1 MSTDPNEFSLKQ
13 LTRSTARTL
22 WVSSGLAMASN
33 MIWLLQA
40 YLIASIVSG
49 MLAGDSFAWI
59 QPEIAGFLFLGSIKA
74 VFSYLSDK
82 KAAEAADT
90 IQDELRREIIG
101 VEASE
106 TGASFSFGA
115 GATSA
120 LLVEKVALLRPYVL
134 RYFPARVRTM
144 AVPTVILLI
153 AFYYS
158 WAVGVIL
165 LITGPLIP
173 LFMAL
178 IGWAA
183 QTASEQQMQEVS
195 TMNDLLVDRV
205 SGLVDIRLL
214 NASQRVLSDFETH
227 AEDLRTRTMV
237 VLRIAFLSS
246 TVLELFAAIGVALVA
261 VFLGF
266 SLLGEIN
273 FGSTGAPVTAFEVVW
288 LLLLAPEFYQPL
300 RDLSAAWHD
309 RASAAAV
316 AKDIHDWREQKRAVI
331 IQPAGS
337 DGGAFSGLNTRSL
350 SVEVGETVLQFPD
363 IDIARGSS
371 VAIIGPSGSGKTTYL
386 RTLAGLTNLHSGEV
400 RSGDVDLSQK
410 TIKNWRGRIGWMPQA
425 PSFLNETLRYN
436 VAFDETADIWP
447 SLKLARVDSVVKR
460 LPDQDRTCL
469 GENGAGLSGG
479 EARRIMLARAVF
491 ASPDIL
497 IADEPTADLDRE
509 TANLII
515 ESLNMLRRSGV
526 TVIVATHDEVLAGHM
541 DQQIRIGGDE

>member
-1 MSTDPNEFSLKQ
+1 MSTDPNEFSLKL
-13 LTRSTARTL
+13 LTSSIARTL
-22 WVSSGLAMASN
+22 WVSSGLALASN
-33 MIWLLQA
+33 IIWLMQA

-82 KAAEAADT
+82 KAAEVADT

-120 LLVEKVALLRPYVL
+120 LLLEKVALLRPYVL
-134 RYFPARVRTM
+134 RYLPARVRTM
-144 AVPTVILLI
+144 AIPSVILLI

-165 LITGPLIP
+165 IITGLLIP

-227 AEDLRTRTMV
+227 AEDLRRRTMA

-273 FGSTGAPVTAFEVVW
+273 FGSTGDQVTAFEVVW

-316 AKDIHDWREQKRAVI
+316 VKEIHDWREQKRAVI

-337 DGGAFSGLNTRSL
+337 EGGTFSGLNTRSL

-386 RTLAGLTNLHSGEV
+386 KSLAGLTNVHSGEV
-400 RSGDVDLSQK
+400 RSGDVVLSQK

-447 SLKLARVDSVVKR
+447 SLKMARVDSVVSR

-526 TVIVATHDEVLAGHM
+526 TVIVATHDEVLAEHM

>member
-1 MSTDPNEFSLKQ
+1 MSTDPNEFSLKL
-13 LTRSTARTL
+13 LTSSTARTL
-22 WVSSGLAMASN
+22 WVSSGLALASN
-33 MIWLLQA
+33 IIWLLQA
-40 YLIASIVSG
+40 YLIASIVSS

-59 QPEIAGFLFLGSIKA
+59 QLEIAGFLFLGSIKA

-106 TGASFSFGA
+106 AGASFSFGA

-227 AEDLRTRTMV
+227 AEDLRTRTMA

-273 FGSTGAPVTAFEVVW
+273 FGSTGDQVTAFEVVW

-316 AKDIHDWREQKRAVI
+316 VKDIHDWREQKRAVI
-331 IQPAGS
+331 IQQTGS
-337 DGGAFSGLNTRSL
+337 DGGTFSGLNTRSL

-386 RTLAGLTNLHSGEV
+386 RTLAGLTNVHSGEV
-400 RSGDVDLSQK
+400 RSGDVNLSQT

-436 VAFDETADIWP
+436 VAFDEAADIWP

-515 ESLNMLRRSGV
+515 ESLNMLRHSGV
-526 TVIVATHDEVLAGHM
+526 TVIVATHDDVLAGQM

>member
-1 MSTDPNEFSLKQ
+1 MSTDPNEFSLKL
-13 LTRSTARTL
+13 LTSSTARTL
-22 WVSSGLAMASN
+22 WVSSGLALASN
-33 MIWLLQA
+33 IIWLLQA

-59 QPEIAGFLFLGSIKA
+59 QLEIAGFLFLGSIKA

-165 LITGPLIP
+165 LTTGPLIP

-227 AEDLRTRTMV
+227 AEDLRTRTMA

-273 FGSTGAPVTAFEVVW
+273 FGSTGDQVTAFEVVW

-316 AKDIHDWREQKRAVI
+316 VKEIHDWREQKRAVI

-337 DGGAFSGLNTRSL
+337 EGGTFSGLNTRSL

-386 RTLAGLTNLHSGEV
+386 KSLAGLTNVHSGEV
-400 RSGDVDLSQK
+400 RSGDVVLSQK

-447 SLKLARVDSVVKR
+447 SLKMARVDSVVSR

-526 TVIVATHDEVLAGHM
+526 TVIVATHDEVLAEHM

>member
-1 MSTDPNEFSLKQ
+1 MSTDPNEFSLKL
-13 LTRSTARTL
+13 LTSSTARTL
-22 WVSSGLAMASN
+22 WVSSGLALASN
-33 MIWLLQA
+33 IIWLLQA
-40 YLIASIVSG
+40 YVIASIVSG

-59 QPEIAGFLFLGSIKA
+59 QLEIAGFLFLGSIKA

-82 KAAEAADT
+82 KAAEVADT

-120 LLVEKVALLRPYVL
+120 LLLEKVALLRPYVL
-134 RYFPARVRTM
+134 RYLPARVRTM
-144 AVPTVILLI
+144 AIPSVILLI

-165 LITGPLIP
+165 IITGPLIP

-227 AEDLRTRTMV
+227 AEDLRTRTMA

-273 FGSTGAPVTAFEVVW
+273 FGSTGDQVTAFEVVW

-331 IQPAGS
+331 IQPTGS
-337 DGGAFSGLNTRSL
+337 DGGTFSGLNTRSL
-350 SVEVGETVLQFPD
+350 SVEVGENVLQFPD

-386 RTLAGLTNLHSGEV
+386 KTLAGLTNVHSGEV
-400 RSGDVDLSQK
+400 RSGDVVLSQT

-460 LPDQDRTCL
+460 LPDQDRACL

-515 ESLNMLRRSGV
+515 ESLNMLRHSGV
-526 TVIVATHDEVLAGHM
+526 TVIVATHDEVLAEHM

>member
-1 MSTDPNEFSLKQ
+1 MSTDPNEFSLKL
-13 LTRSTARTL
+13 LTSSTARTL
-22 WVSSGLAMASN
+22 WVSSGLALASN
-33 MIWLLQA
+33 MIWLFQA

-59 QPEIAGFLFLGSIKA
+59 HPEIAGFLFLGSIKA

-120 LLVEKVALLRPYVL
+120 LLLEKVALLRPYVL

-144 AVPTVILLI
+144 AIPAVILLI

-227 AEDLRTRTMV
+227 AEDLRTRTMA

-273 FGSTGAPVTAFEVVW
+273 FGSTGDQVTAFEVVW

-331 IQPAGS
+331 IQPTGS
-337 DGGAFSGLNTRSL
+337 DGGTFSGLNTRSL

-363 IDIARGSS
+363 VDIARGSS

-386 RTLAGLTNLHSGEV
+386 KTLAGLTNVHSGEV
-400 RSGDVDLSQK
+400 RSGDVVLSQT

-425 PSFLNETLRYN
+425 PSFLKETLRYN
-436 VAFDETADIWP
+436 VAFDETSDIWP
-447 SLKLARVDSVVKR
+447 SLKLARVDRVVSR

-515 ESLNMLRRSGV
+515 ESLNMLRHSGV

>member
-1 MSTDPNEFSLKQ
+1 MSTDPNEFSLKL
-13 LTRSTARTL
+13 LTSSTARTL
-22 WVSSGLAMASN
+22 WVSSGLALASN
-33 MIWLLQA
+33 IIWLLQA

-134 RYFPARVRTM
+134 RYFPARARTM

-371 VAIIGPSGSGKTTYL
+371 VAIIGASGSGKTTYL
-386 RTLAGLTNLHSGEV
+386 RTLAGLTNVHSGEV

-526 TVIVATHDEVLAGHM
+526 TVIVATHDEVLAGYM
-541 DQQIRIGGDE
+541 DQQIRFGGDE

>member
-49 MLAGDSFAWI
+49 MLSGDSFAWI

-74 VFSYLSDK
+74 FFSYLSDK

-386 RTLAGLTNLHSGEV
+386 RTLAGLTNVHSGEV

-526 TVIVATHDEVLAGHM
+526 TVIVATHDEVLAGYM
-541 DQQIRIGGDE
+541 DQQIRFGDDE

>member
-1 MSTDPNEFSLKQ
+1 MSTYPNEFSLKQ

-49 MLAGDSFAWI
+49 MLSGDSFAWI

-386 RTLAGLTNLHSGEV
+386 KTLAGLTNIHSGEV

-526 TVIVATHDEVLAGHM
+526 TVIVATHDEVLAGYM
-541 DQQIRIGGDE
+541 DQQIRFGGDE

>member
-1 MSTDPNEFSLKQ
+1 MPRDLRKPILELLSGSA
-13 LTRSTARTL
+13 ARTMR
-22 WVSSGLAMASN
+22 VSSGLAVGSN

-40 YLIASIVSG
+40 YLIASVVSG
-49 MLAGDSFAWI
+49 MLAGDSFSWT
-59 QPEIAGFLFLGSIKA
+59 QPEISGFLVLGFTK
-74 VFSYLSDK
+74 VVLSYLSDK
-82 KAAEAADT
+82 KAAEVADA
-90 IQDELRREIIG
+90 IQDDLRREIIG
-101 VEASE
+101 LEASA

-115 GATSA
+115 GATAA
-120 LLVEKVALLRPYVL
+120 LLIEKVALLRPYLL
-134 RYFPARVRTM
+134 RYFPARIRTM
-144 AVPTVILLI
+144 VVPVVIVFI

-183 QTASEQQMQEVS
+183 QNASEQQMQEVS

-214 NASQRVLSDFETH
+214 NASRRVLSDFEIH
-227 AEDLRTRTMV
+227 AEELRIRTMA

-316 AKDIHDWREQKRAVI
+316 AQDIHDWRDQVRAEIVR
-331 IQPAGS
+331 PTGR
-337 DGGAFSGLNTRSL
+337 DGGAFLGLRARSL
-350 SVEVGETVLQFPD
+350 SVRRGEAVLKFPD
-363 IDIARGSS
+363 IDIPDGSS
-371 VAIIGPSGSGKTTYL
+371 VAIMGPSGSGKTTFL
-386 RTLAGLTNLHSGEV
+386 KAMVGLVELCSGEL
-400 RSGDVDLSQK
+400 RSGDVVLSQT
-410 TIKNWRGRIGWMPQA
+410 TIEIWRSRIGWMPQA

-447 SLKLARVDSVVKR
+447 SLKVAKVDGVVLR
-460 LPDQDRTCL
+460 LPDQDRTYL

-491 ASPDIL
+491 ASPQIL

-509 TANLII
+509 TANLIV
-515 ESLNMLRRSGV
+515 ESLNMLKRSGV
-526 TVIVATHDEVLAGHM
+526 TVIVATHDEVLARQM
-541 DQQIRIGGDE
+541 DQLIRIGGAE

>member
-22 WVSSGLAMASN
+22 WVSSGLALASN

-106 TGASFSFGA
+106 TGASYSFGA

-386 RTLAGLTNLHSGEV
+386 RTLAGLTNVHSGEV